1 MMRRVLWISAL
12 VVVLDQL
19 TKWAALKYLTRHLEV
34 PVIPFVNL
42 TLVYNRGAAFGFL
55 NSADGWQNLFF
66 IAIALIACAV
76 IVYLIL
82 RLQQN
87 DIMVGL
93 GLSLILGGAAGNL
106 IDRLL
111 HGYVIDFVDLYYG
124 SWHWPAF
131 NVADSAITIGATL
144 LVFDALGFG
153 SHKQRLES

>member
-19 TKWAALKYLTRHLEV
+19 TKWVALKYLTRHLEV

-55 NSADGWQNLFF
+55 NNADGWQNLFF

-76 IVYLIL
+76 ITYLIL
-82 RLQQN
+82 RLRQK

-93 GLSLILGGAAGNL
+93 ALSLILGGAAGNL
-106 IDRLL
+106 IDRFL
-111 HGYVIDFVDLYYG
+111 HGYVIDFVDVYYG

-131 NVADSAITIGATL
+131 NVADSAITVGAAV
-144 LVFDALGFG
+144 LVLDALGVG
-153 SHKQRLES
+153 RRRRIA